1 MGFKKI
7 KIKNFVI
14 SNAEKL
20 TLIAGPC
27 VIESKSHALE
37 HAEAISKI
45 AKKLSINFIFKSS
58 FDKANRTS
66 ITSNRGVGKKIGLDI
81 LEEIKN
87 LFSLP
92 VTTDVHLPDQCDYVS
107 NIVDIIQIPAF
118 LCRQTD
124 LLIAAGLTN
133 KIVNIKKGQ
142 FMAPWDMENVVEK
155 IKSTGN
161 KSIILTERGS
171 CFGYNNLVVDM
182 RSIVE
187 MKKTGFPVIFDATHS
202 VQKPGGL
209 GKSSGGDREYANV
222 LANAA
227 TSIGI
232 SGVFMEVHKNPD
244 KAPSDGSN
252 MIKLKHLEKVLTK
265 LKLIDSV
272 VK

>member
-1 MGFKKI
+1 MNLKKI
-7 KIKNFVI
+7 KLNNFVI
-14 SNAEKL
+14 SNTEKL

-27 VIESKSHALE
+27 VIESKTHALE
-37 HAEAISKI
+37 HAEAICKI
-45 AKKLSINFIFKSS
+45 AEKLSINFIFKSS

-66 ITSNRGVGKKIGLDI
+66 VTSIRGVGKKRGLEI
-81 LEEIKN
+81 LEEVKSR
-87 LFSLP
+87 FSIS
-92 VTTDVHLPDQCDYVS
+92 VTTDVHEPEQCDYVS
-107 NIVDIIQIPAF
+107 KVIDIIQIPAF

-124 LLIAAGLTN
+124 LLIAAGMTN
-133 KIVNIKKGQ
+133 KIINIKKGQ
-142 FMAPWDMENVVEK
+142 FLAPWDMKNIINK

-161 KSIILTERGS
+161 KSILLTERGS

-182 RSIVE
+182 RSIAE

-209 GKSSGGDREYANV
+209 GNSSGGDREYVPV
-222 LANAA
+222 LAKAA

-232 SGVFMEVHKNPD
+232 SGLFMEVHKNPD

-252 MIKLKHLEKVLTK
+252 MLRIKDLEKVL
-265 LKLIDSV
+265 LKLQLIDNV

>member
-1 MGFKKI
+1 MGLKTI

-14 SNAEKL
+14 SNTDKL

-133 KIVNIKKGQ
+133 KIINIKKGQ

-171 CFGYNNLVVDM
+171 CFGYNNLVVYM
-182 RSIVE
+182 RSIAE
-187 MKKTGFPVIFDATHS
+187 MKKTGFPIIFDATHS

-209 GKSSGGDREYANV
+209 GKSSGGDREYASV

-265 LKLIDSV
+265 LKLIDNV

>member
-1 MGFKKI
+1 MGLKKI

-14 SNAEKL
+14 SNTDKL

-124 LLIAAGLTN
+124 LLIAAGMTN
-133 KIVNIKKGQ
+133 KIINIKKGQ
-142 FMAPWDMENVVEK
+142 FMAPWDMENVIEK

-182 RSIVE
+182 RSIAE
-187 MKKTGFPVIFDATHS
+187 MKKTGFPIIFDATHS
-202 VQKPGGL
+202 VQRPGGL
-209 GKSSGGDREYANV
+209 GKSSGGDREHASV